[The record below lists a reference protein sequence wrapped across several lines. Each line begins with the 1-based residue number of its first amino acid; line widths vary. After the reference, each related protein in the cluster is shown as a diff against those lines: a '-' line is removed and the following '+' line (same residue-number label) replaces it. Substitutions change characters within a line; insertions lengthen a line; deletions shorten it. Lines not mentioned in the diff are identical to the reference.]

1 MVFLLTKE
9 FLGYI
14 VSYISSYPFKLG
26 VKMEFNFSGEKPL
39 FQQVADQIA
48 EGIFNGAYLEG
59 EQIPSTTEISKSY
72 QINPATVLKGMNL
85 LVERQLIEK
94 KRGIGMFVLPG
105 AQERVRSARKEEFL
119 NKEVL
124 EVVAEAK
131 KLGITA
137 EQLKQLIERG
147 YEA

>member
-1 MVFLLTKE
+1 
-9 FLGYI
+9 
-14 VSYISSYPFKLG
+14 
-26 VKMEFNFSGEKPL
+26 MEFDFSGEKPL

-94 KRGIGMFVLPG
+94 KRGIGMFVLPD

-147 YEA
+147 YDA

>member
-1 MVFLLTKE
+1 
-9 FLGYI
+9 
-14 VSYISSYPFKLG
+14 
-26 VKMEFNFSGEKPL
+26 MEFNFSGEKPL

-105 AQERVRSARKEEFL
+105 AQERVRSVRKEEFL
-119 NKEVL
+119 NNEVL

-147 YEA
+147 YDA

>member
-1 MVFLLTKE
+1 
-9 FLGYI
+9 
-14 VSYISSYPFKLG
+14 
-26 VKMEFNFSGEKPL
+26 MEFNFSGEKPL

-85 LVERQLIEK
+85 LVERQLIGK

-147 YEA
+147 YDA

>member
-1 MVFLLTKE
+1 
-9 FLGYI
+9 
-14 VSYISSYPFKLG
+14 
-26 VKMEFNFSGEKPL
+26 MEFNFSGEKPL
-39 FQQVADQIA
+39 FQQVADQIT

-147 YEA
+147 YDA

>member
-1 MVFLLTKE
+1 
-9 FLGYI
+9 
-14 VSYISSYPFKLG
+14 
-26 VKMEFNFSGEKPL
+26 MEFNFSGEKPL
-39 FQQVADQIA
+39 FQQVADKIA

-147 YEA
+147 YDA

>member
-1 MVFLLTKE
+1 
-9 FLGYI
+9 
-14 VSYISSYPFKLG
+14 
-26 VKMEFNFSGEKPL
+26 MEFNFSGEKPL

-131 KLGITA
+131 KLGITD

-147 YEA
+147 YDA

>member
-1 MVFLLTKE
+1 
-9 FLGYI
+9 
-14 VSYISSYPFKLG
+14 
-26 VKMEFNFSGEKPL
+26 MEFNFSVEKPL

>member
-1 MVFLLTKE
+1 
-9 FLGYI
+9 
-14 VSYISSYPFKLG
+14 
-26 VKMEFNFSGEKPL
+26 MEFNFSGEKPL

-105 AQERVRSARKEEFL
+105 AQERVRRARKEEFL

-124 EVVAEAK
+124 EVVVEAK

-147 YEA
+147 YDA

>member
-1 MVFLLTKE
+1 MRIDPASDKPIFL
-9 FLGYI
+9 
-14 VSYISSYPFKLG
+14 
-26 VKMEFNFSGEKPL
+26 
-39 FQQVADQIA
+39 QIA
-48 EGIFNGAYLEG
+48 EGLEDDIFTGIFEEEA
-59 EQIPSTTEISKSY
+59 QIPSTNEMAAMWK
-72 QINPATVLKGMNL
+72 INPHTVLKGMNL

-105 AQERVRSARKEEFL
+105 AQERVRSVRKEEFL

-147 YEA
+147 YDA

>member
-1 MVFLLTKE
+1 
-9 FLGYI
+9 
-14 VSYISSYPFKLG
+14 
-26 VKMEFNFSGEKPL
+26 MEFNFSGEKPL

-105 AQERVRSARKEEFL
+105 AQERVRSARNEEFL
-119 NKEVL
+119 IKEVL

-147 YEA
+147 YDA

>member
-1 MVFLLTKE
+1 
-9 FLGYI
+9 
-14 VSYISSYPFKLG
+14 
-26 VKMEFNFSGEKPL
+26 MEFNFSGEKPL

-124 EVVAEAK
+124 GVVAEAK

-147 YEA
+147 YDA

>member
-1 MVFLLTKE
+1 
-9 FLGYI
+9 
-14 VSYISSYPFKLG
+14 
-26 VKMEFNFSGEKPL
+26 MEFNFSGEKPL

-137 EQLKQLIERG
+137 EQLKKLIERG
-147 YEA
+147 YDA

>member
-1 MVFLLTKE
+1 
-9 FLGYI
+9 
-14 VSYISSYPFKLG
+14 
-26 VKMEFNFSGEKPL
+26 MEFNFSGEKPL

-48 EGIFNGAYLEG
+48 KGIFNGAYLEG

-147 YEA
+147 YDA

>member
-1 MVFLLTKE
+1 
-9 FLGYI
+9 
-14 VSYISSYPFKLG
+14 
-26 VKMEFNFSGEKPL
+26 MEFNFSGEKPL
-39 FQQVADQIA
+39 FQQVPDQIA

-147 YEA
+147 YDA

>member
-1 MVFLLTKE
+1 
-9 FLGYI
+9 
-14 VSYISSYPFKLG
+14 
-26 VKMEFNFSGEKPL
+26 MEFNFSGEKPL

-131 KLGITA
+131 KIGITA

>member
-1 MVFLLTKE
+1 
-9 FLGYI
+9 
-14 VSYISSYPFKLG
+14 
-26 VKMEFNFSGEKPL
+26 MEFNFSGEKPL

-48 EGIFNGAYLEG
+48 EGIFNSAYLEG

-147 YEA
+147 YDA

>member
-1 MVFLLTKE
+1 
-9 FLGYI
+9 
-14 VSYISSYPFKLG
+14 
-26 VKMEFNFSGEKPL
+26 MEFNFSGEKPL

-131 KLGITA
+131 KLEITD

-147 YEA
+147 YDA

>member
-1 MVFLLTKE
+1 
-9 FLGYI
+9 
-14 VSYISSYPFKLG
+14 
-26 VKMEFNFSGEKPL
+26 MEFNFSGEKPL

-94 KRGIGMFVLPG
+94 KRGIGMFVLPD

-147 YEA
+147 YDA